1 MPPEPQPTKT
11 TAALTDAAA
20 TLRDAADAMR
30 FGPPVRYVYNP
41 LRYAW
46 ANHAAYLRRFARGRR
61 EVVMLGMNPGPWGMA
76 QTGVPFGEVA
86 AVRDWMKLDHAV
98 IDPPLPGEPGG
109 SIPGAV
115 SAADG
120 VGHPKRLV
128 HGTGCTRSEVSG
140 RRFWGLMAERFGP
153 PEAFFARHF
162 LVNYFPLMW
171 LGETGRNLT
180 PDKLPRAERDAV
192 TAAGDAHLAALLRA
206 LRPRWVVGVG
216 GFATKRAAAVV
227 ESARL
232 TGIEV
237 ATLLHPSPASPAANR
252 GWAEQATRQLEAAG
266 VW

>member
-1 MPPEPQPTKT
+1 MPTEPKPTKT
-11 TAALTDAAA
+11 SGALLDAAA

-41 LRYAW
+41 LRYART
-46 ANHAAYLRRFARGRR
+46 NHTAYLRRFARGRR
-61 EVVMLGMNPGPWGMA
+61 EVLFLGMNPGPWGMA

-98 IDPPLPGEPGG
+98 VDPPAAAEPYE
-109 SIPGAV
+109 AMV

-120 VGHPKRLV
+120 VGHPKRPV
-128 HGTGCTRSEVSG
+128 TGTGCERSEVSG

-153 PEAFFARHF
+153 PEDFFARHF
-162 LVNYFPLMW
+162 VVNYFPLMW

-192 TAAGDAHLAALLRA
+192 TAAGDTHLTAVLRA

-216 GFATKRAAAVV
+216 KFATQRASAVIDAEGLAGV
-227 ESARL
+227 E
-232 TGIEV
+232 V
-237 ATLLHPSPASPAANR
+237 VTLLHPSPASPAANR
-252 GWAEQATRQLEAAG
+252 GWAERATRQLEAAG